1 MNNGSTDLLIPNK
14 TQAVEKE
21 IMRAMT
27 YGFIASA
34 SRIDVLTAK
43 DFSVGRAARTE
54 LRSKKPPAALATT
67 SNAP

>member
-1 MNNGSTDLLIPNK
+1 
-14 TQAVEKE
+14 
-21 IMRAMT
+21 MRAMT

-43 DFSVGRAARTE
+43 DFSVGRAAKTE
-54 LRSKKPPAALATT
+54 FRSKNPPAALATK